1 MTVPL
6 ATPIRPRPSLPISAQ
21 TCALNLPQYTSNG
34 DVVNISQIRYVHT
47 MKKRKYEL
55 KKRAERQAAVR
66 NCILDAVVAL
76 HEEVGPAQTTIT
88 AIANRAGVER
98 LTVYR
103 HFADETSLFGAC
115 FAHFSA
121 KVSPPDPALWSGS
134 EDPANRL
141 RAALLAFYLYY
152 RNGEDMLSH
161 VMQDAPR
168 IPALASVVR
177 PWGEFVAAVRAALS
191 RGWGVKGRARTRL
204 AAAIGH
210 ALRFESWQ
218 SLTRCEGLTDSD
230 AADLMVVLARAA
242 GTSGRRSGAP

>member
-1 MTVPL
+1 M
-6 ATPIRPRPSLPISAQ
+6 
-21 TCALNLPQYTSNG
+21 
-34 DVVNISQIRYVHT
+34 
-47 MKKRKYEL
+47 
-55 KKRAERQAAVR
+55 
-66 NCILDAVVAL
+66 
-76 HEEVGPAQTTIT
+76 
-88 AIANRAGVER
+88 
-98 LTVYR
+98 
-103 HFADETSLFGAC
+103 
-115 FAHFSA
+115 
-121 KVSPPDPALWSGS
+121 
-134 EDPANRL
+134 
-141 RAALLAFYLYY
+141 AFYLYY